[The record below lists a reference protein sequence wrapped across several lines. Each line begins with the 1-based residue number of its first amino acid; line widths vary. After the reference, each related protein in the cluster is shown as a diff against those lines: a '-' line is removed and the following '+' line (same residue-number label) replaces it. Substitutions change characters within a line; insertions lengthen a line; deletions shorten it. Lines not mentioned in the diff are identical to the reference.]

1 MGRLDG
7 KVAFITGTGGQQGRA
22 AARLFAREGAKVV
35 GCDVNSDPAD
45 ETLNLVRAAGGQM
58 VSMAP
63 VDISTIDGA
72 HRWAT
77 EGVKAFGGIDILY
90 NNASRPKMG
99 TFAKMPPED
108 WDFTIQNELNIV
120 YYVTFAAWPYLVE
133 RGGGSII
140 STSSV
145 AAVRGVP
152 GFEQSA
158 HAAAKAGVMGLTTAL
173 VSEGGRHRIRVNTIT
188 PGPIRH
194 PLIEPWLKDPENPF
208 TRMVARIPIG
218 RIGEPED
225 VAKLALFLA
234 SDESS
239 FITGANIVIDGG
251 LSSFM

>member
-1 MGRLDG
+1 MSRLDR
-7 KVAFITGTGGQQGRA
+7 KVALITGTGGQQGRA
-22 AARLFAREGAKVV
+22 AARLFGREGARVV
-35 GCDVNSDPAD
+35 GCDLNRDAAD
-45 ETLNLVRAAGGQM
+45 ETLRRVLSAGGQM

-63 VDISTIDGA
+63 VDISTIEGA
-72 HRWAT
+72 RKWVE

-90 NNASRPKMG
+90 NNASQPKMG
-99 TFAKMPPED
+99 IFAQMPPGD
-108 WDFTIQNELNIV
+108 WDFTIQNELDIV
-120 YYVTFAAWPYLVE
+120 YYVTFAAWPHLIK

-140 STSSV
+140 NTSSV

-173 VSEGGRHRIRVNTIT
+173 VSEGGPHRIRVNTIT

-194 PLIEPWLKDPENPF
+194 PWIEPMLSDPSNPF
-208 TRMVARIPIG
+208 TEMVARIPMG

-225 VAKLALFLA
+225 VARLALFLA
-234 SDESS
+234 SDEAS

>member
-7 KVAFITGTGGQQGRA
+7 KVALITGTGGWQGRA
-22 AARLFAREGAKVV
+22 AARLFTQEGAKVI
-35 GCDVNSDPAD
+35 GCDLNREAAD
-45 ETLNLVRAAGGQM
+45 ETLRIVRSAGGQM

-63 VDISTIDGA
+63 VDISTIEGA
-72 HRWAT
+72 KKWVEEA
-77 EGVKAFGGIDILY
+77 VQAFGGIDILY
-90 NNASRPKMG
+90 NNASQPKMG
-99 TFAKMPPED
+99 VFAQMPPSD
-108 WDFTIQNELNIV
+108 WDFTIQNELDIV
-120 YYVTFAAWPYLVE
+120 YYVTFAAWPHLVK

-173 VSEGGRHRIRVNTIT
+173 VCEGGPHRIRVNTIT

-194 PLIEPWLKDPENPF
+194 PLTEPVLSDPENLF
-208 TRMVARIPIG
+208 TKMVARIPMG

-234 SDESS
+234 SDEAS